1 MVTIKDGCGCDPCD
15 CDWKQKLKE
24 AYSRAIQSV
33 NKIGDNDGSVYF
45 PDGTGFVKLPL
56 PRQSDVAQIHTN
68 TEDIAN
74 LKVRNTQLQADITA
88 ETTARENDIAAEAT
102 ARETAITAEA
112 SARAAKDTE
121 LDAAIARIDNTDAG

>member
-24 AYSRAIQSV
+24 AYARAIQSV

-56 PRQSDVAQIHTN
+56 PRQIG
-68 TEDIAN
+68 
-74 LKVRNTQLQADITA
+74 
-88 ETTARENDIAAEAT
+88 
-102 ARETAITAEA
+102 
-112 SARAAKDTE
+112 RAHV
-121 LDAAIARIDNTDAG
+121 